1 MIKGV
6 SFLGQ
11 LMLKRSFSKV
21 AKTSNRP
28 VTTTKMSTDYTNW
41 SKEDLI
47 SKINQLESNSSTTFN
62 GETSSQRSIKPV
74 KKQKKKEFDWSKQNM
89 RFVAFKFAY
98 LGWNYNGLALQLEP
112 TPLPTIEEVFLKALA
127 KVKLIKEPIEEVKFS
142 RCGRTDKGVSAMN
155 QVISINVRSNI
166 TLENQSNP
174 EFDDLEIDYIS
185 VLNANLP
192 SDIKVHSICL
202 RPPPDF
208 DARFSCLSR
217 HYRYIFRKQ
226 DLDIELMNQGA
237 KLYQGIH
244 DFRNFC
250 KLDGSKQITNFVREI
265 YQSQIIH
272 LHQDY
277 YCFDLKGSAFLW
289 HQVRCMVAILFTI
302 GQGLESPSIITDL
315 MDTNKFPTKPQYE
328 MAHDIPLVLYD
339 CEFPSMEWKS
349 TDDEYR
355 LHRVIQG
362 FTRMQYDL
370 QLKTQMSQIM
380 EDTLFKNQDPT
391 TTTTKILKTMNNG
404 DGVGRSY
411 NKYMPISER
420 ERTESY
426 EVLNLRWMEKKG
438 YRREQEKLNKE

>member
-1 MIKGV
+1 MLKGG
-6 SFLGQ
+6 SFLRQ

-21 AKTSNRP
+21 ATSNRP
-28 VTTTKMSTDYTNW
+28 ITTNMSTDYSNW

-47 SKINQLESNSSTTFN
+47 AKINQLENNPLPISN
-62 GETSSQRSIKPV
+62 GEDVSHLRIKPP

-98 LGWNYNGLALQLEP
+98 LGWNYNGLALQGEP
-112 TPLPTIEEVFLKALA
+112 TPLPTVEEMFLKALA

-155 QVISINVRSNI
+155 QVISIDVRSNLS
-166 TLENQSNP
+166 LENQANP
-174 EFDDLEIDYIS
+174 EFDDQEIDYIS
-185 VLNANLP
+185 VLNSNLP

-202 RPPPDF
+202 RPPPEF

-226 DLDIELMNQGA
+226 DLNIDLMNQGA
-237 KLYQGIH
+237 NLYQGIH

-265 YQSQIIH
+265 YQAQILH

-289 HQVRCMVAILFTI
+289 HQVRCMVAILFSI
-302 GQGLESPSIITDL
+302 GQELESPLIITDL
-315 MDTNKFPTKPQYE
+315 MDMTKYPTKPQYE

-339 CEFPSMEWKS
+339 CEFPPMEWKS
-349 TDDEYR
+349 TNDEYR
-355 LHRVIQG
+355 LHRVIQS

-370 QLKTQMSQIM
+370 QLKTQMLQIM
-380 EDTLFKNQDPT
+380 ENTLLFKNQDSA
-391 TTTTKILKTMNNG
+391 TTKILKTMNNG

-411 NKYMPISER
+411 NKYMPILER

-438 YRREQEKLNKE
+438 YKREQEKLNK